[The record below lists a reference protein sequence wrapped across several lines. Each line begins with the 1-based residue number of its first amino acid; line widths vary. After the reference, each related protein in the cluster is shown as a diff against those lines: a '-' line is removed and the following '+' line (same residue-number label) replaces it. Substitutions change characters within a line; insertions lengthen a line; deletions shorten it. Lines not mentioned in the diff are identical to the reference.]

1 MPVSAVSNREVFAH
15 VPIVVLLLVAIAA
28 GALVWALFRRYPQHT
43 VAEEAARVGVEAGRH
58 PRLRSLARARLDPN
72 VGTGLVL
79 TAALLLAI
87 AGGVVLGVLAYLVR
101 ASSVLVGIDDGA
113 AKWGERHATG
123 VSEDVLRAVTQ
134 LGNIRVVLV
143 LCLLLV
149 VLVTL
154 RERTAWVFAFA
165 LAVVGGEELITSV
178 VKSLVDRTR
187 PTFNPA
193 AATLG
198 PSFPSGHSATA
209 AAFYAAAA
217 LLLGR
222 SSPRARRALLA
233 GLAAGIA
240 VAVAASRVLLDDH
253 WLSDVVAGLALGWA
267 WFAVCGIAFGGR
279 LLRFGA
285 ALEIAEEAAAEPVA
299 PRPRSPRRIS
309 ALR

>member
-1 MPVSAVSNREVFAH
+1 
-15 VPIVVLLLVAIAA
+15 VPIVVLFSLATAA
-28 GALVWALFRRYPQHT
+28 GVLVWALARRYPRPPT
-43 VAEEAARVGVEAGRH
+43 VAQEAYRVGVEARRH
-58 PRLRSLARARLDPN
+58 ARVLALARARLDPS
-72 VGTGLVL
+72 VETGLAL
-79 TAALLLAI
+79 TIALLVAI
-87 AGGVVLGVLAYLVR
+87 CGGVVLGVLAYLVR
-101 ASSVLVGIDDGA
+101 TSSLLVGIDNGA
-113 AKWGERHATG
+113 AKWGERHATAA
-123 VSEDVLRAVTQ
+123 SEHVLRAITQ

-143 LCLLLV
+143 LCVALV
-149 VLVTL
+149 VVAML
-154 RERTAWVFAFA
+154 RERTIWVPVFV
-165 LAVVGGEELITSV
+165 LAVVGGEELITTV

-198 PSFPSGHSATA
+198 PSFPSGHSATS

-233 GLAAGIA
+233 GVAVGIA

-267 WFAVCGIAFGGR
+267 WFAVCGVAFGGR
-279 LLRFGA
+279 ILRFGA
-285 ALEIAEEAAAEPVA
+285 TLEIAERAAAGPA
-299 PRPRSPRRIS
+299 PPPTRSPDRVS